1 MEDLT
6 GLIVPI
12 GTLILIVLVQIS
24 FWLPV
29 ENKQKQTGSAH
40 NDAETLKGKRSPGTK
55 ESLVANRGGPPLTG
69 TISKRIN
76 IQGLPTENVQCTF
89 INESSSGRDSNK
101 EFIAENAN
109 NEASNSSIQE
119 YPKKENKR
127 KIWKCACELGIL
139 PAGILKTFGNA
150 EAMMRLGVGQCYHKK

>member
-6 GLIVPI
+6 GIIIPI

-24 FWLPV
+24 FWLPA

-40 NDAETLKGKRSPGTK
+40 NDAETSKGIRSQDTK
-55 ESLVANRGGPPLTG
+55 ESSTANKGGPSSAR

-89 INESSSGRDSNK
+89 INESSSGRDSNNDL
-101 EFIAENAN
+101 IAENAN
-109 NEASNSSIQE
+109 NEASNSSISE
-119 YPKKENKR
+119 NPKKENKR
-127 KIWKCACELGIL
+127 MIWKCACELGIL